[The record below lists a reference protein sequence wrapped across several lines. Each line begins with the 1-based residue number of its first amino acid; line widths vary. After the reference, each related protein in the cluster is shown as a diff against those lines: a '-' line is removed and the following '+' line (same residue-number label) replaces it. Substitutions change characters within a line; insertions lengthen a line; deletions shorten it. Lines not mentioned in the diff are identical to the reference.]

1 MISQAGRCISTR
13 LRRLSIM
20 QMPSNEFMLKPRQIL
35 LFLFLLFGLQLA
47 PLTSVAAQD
56 DTPAAEVQLDP
67 ATALKNYQKQLDSIK
82 QQVSKAD
89 NDNQLSKLKLVTD
102 DLAAGLDKLATELQP
117 AQEKL
122 QAQLDV

>member
-67 ATALKNYQKQLDSIK
+67 ATALK
-82 QQVSKAD
+82 
-89 NDNQLSKLKLVTD
+89 LSLIHI
-102 DLAAGLDKLATELQP
+102 
-117 AQEKL
+117 
-122 QAQLDV
+122 